1 MRHKI
6 IKIAESTSIMNFSIQ
21 SFYKLSLIL
30 LLSFT
35 TNFLFAQ
42 ESVDQKINNAIKNA
56 DAAMLSNHMANTIE
70 LSLPGNEGNFS
81 KKQATILL
89 QSFFKDNPPKS
100 FKVKHK
106 GTSNDDSVYCICEY
120 ETSVGIFR
128 TYYLCSAQNGALK
141 LFQLTFN
148 KK

>member
-1 MRHKI
+1 
-6 IKIAESTSIMNFSIQ
+6 MNFSMH
-21 SFYKLSLIL
+21 SFYKFSLIL

-35 TNFLFAQ
+35 TSFLFAQ
-42 ESVDQKINNAIKNA
+42 ESVDQKINDAIQKA
-56 DAAMLSNHMANTIE
+56 DASLLSKYMANTIE

-89 QSFFKDNPPKS
+89 QSFFKDNPPKN

-120 ETSVGIFR
+120 ETSTGIFR
-128 TYYLCSAQNGALK
+128 TYYLCSAQNGELK